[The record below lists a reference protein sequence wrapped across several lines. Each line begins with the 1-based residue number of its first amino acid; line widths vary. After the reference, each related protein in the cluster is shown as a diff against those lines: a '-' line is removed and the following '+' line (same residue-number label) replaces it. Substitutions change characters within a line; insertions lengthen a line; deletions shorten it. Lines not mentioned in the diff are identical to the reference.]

1 MKLWRR
7 ELRRYI
13 MTQSYPVYQGLWEAF
28 DAVLFNK
35 GNSLAREIA
44 KELDVDPKVLLQHLK
59 TIDHGKFTILPE
71 DTCAQYQCQALI
83 PHGAT
88 MIRCRRPVLGSAP
101 RFCCAHE
108 RYSPDPPKG
117 LPTVQRVITEKEA
130 YMKLG
135 TNLYTLNGSRVGYL
149 KSDNTAVV
157 FEIES

>member
-1 MKLWRR
+1 MAQ
-7 ELRRYI
+7 
-13 MTQSYPVYQGLWEAF
+13 TYPVYQGLWEAF

-44 KELDVDPKVLLQHLK
+44 KELDVDPKALLQHLK
-59 TIDHGKFTILPE
+59 SIDHGKFTILPE
-71 DTCAQYQCQALI
+71 DTCDQYQCQALI

-108 RYSPDPPKG
+108 RYSSDPPTG
-117 LPTVQRVITEKEA
+117 LSTVQRVITEKDS

-135 TNLYTLNGSRVGYL
+135 NNLYTLNGRRVGYL
-149 KSDNTAVV
+149 RSDQTAVV
-157 FEIES
+157 FDIED